1 MWLDLKKCTFV
12 IFVITMFSL
21 LAVQPAFSLESDFV
35 STGNS
40 TIGIPTAE
48 SNEVLLNLI
57 NKESLNSHKP
67 PMEFKKGSDD
77 KYGNERI
84 YLHPEGSSD
93 DNIAD
98 VNGNFDLILDIPC
111 GKEFTFEVVV
121 YRVLGIQTSYIDISV
136 TVDGGTKTVRIDK
149 ETSASWNGTTSL
161 FLVNKPNK
169 TIGITRDRPTSDWT
183 GWFEGDSKNHNISI
197 SGYHGLQLK
206 FFVIFKK

>member
-40 TIGIPTAE
+40 TIGVPTAE
-48 SNEVLLNLI
+48 SNEDLLNLI
-57 NKESLNSHKP
+57 NQESLNSHKP
-67 PMEFKKGSDD
+67 PLEFKKGSDD
-77 KYGNERI
+77 ECGNERI
-84 YLHPEGSSD
+84 NLHPQDHSG
-93 DNIAD
+93 DNITD

-121 YRVLGIQTSYIDISV
+121 YRVLGIQISHIDISV
-136 TVDGGTKTVRIDK
+136 TVDGETRTVGIDGN
-149 ETSASWNGTTSL
+149 TSASWSGTTSL
-161 FLVNKPNK
+161 FLVNEPDK

-183 GWFEGDSKNHNISI
+183 GWFEGDSKNHKISI

>member
-40 TIGIPTAE
+40 TIGVPTAE
-48 SNEVLLNLI
+48 SNEDLLNLI
-57 NKESLNSHKP
+57 NQESLNSHKP
-67 PMEFKKGSDD
+67 PLEFKKGSDD
-77 KYGNERI
+77 ECGNERI
-84 YLHPEGSSD
+84 NLHPQDHSG
-93 DNIAD
+93 DNITD

-121 YRVLGIQTSYIDISV
+121 YRVLGIQISNIDISV
-136 TVDGGTKTVRIDK
+136 TVDGETRTVGIDGN
-149 ETSASWNGTTSL
+149 TSASWSGTTSL
-161 FLVNKPNK
+161 FLVNEPDK

>member
-40 TIGIPTAE
+40 TVGVPTAE

-57 NKESLNSHKP
+57 NKDSLNSHKP

-84 YLHPEGSSD
+84 YLHPKGSIGD
-93 DNIAD
+93 KITV

-121 YRVLGIQTSYIDISV
+121 YRVADIQTSYIDITV
-136 TVDGGTKTVRIDK
+136 KVDGEIRTVRIDR
-149 ETSASWNGTTSL
+149 ETSASGNGATSL
-161 FLVNKPNK
+161 FLVNKPDK
-169 TIGITRDRPTSDWT
+169 TIGITRDGPTSDWT

>member
-12 IFVITMFSL
+12 FFVITMFSL

-40 TIGIPTAE
+40 TIGVPTAE
-48 SNEVLLNLI
+48 SNEDLLNLI
-57 NKESLNSHKP
+57 NQESLNSHKP
-67 PMEFKKGSDD
+67 PLEFKKGSDD
-77 KYGNERI
+77 ECGNERI
-84 YLHPEGSSD
+84 NLHPQDHSG
-93 DNIAD
+93 DNITD

-121 YRVLGIQTSYIDISV
+121 YRVLGIQISHIDISV

-149 ETSASWNGTTSL
+149 ETSASWNDTTSL
-161 FLVNKPNK
+161 FLVNKPDK

>member
-67 PMEFKKGSDD
+67 PMEFNKGSDD
-77 KYGNERI
+77 IYGNERI
-84 YLHPEGSSD
+84 YLHPGGSSD

-121 YRVLGIQTSYIDISV
+121 YRVLGIQISYIDISV

-149 ETSASWNGTTSL
+149 ETSASWNDTTSL
-161 FLVNKPNK
+161 FLGNKPDK

>member
-1 MWLDLKKCTFV
+1 MWLDLKKYTFV

-40 TIGIPTAE
+40 TIGVPTAE
-48 SNEVLLNLI
+48 SNEDLLNLI
-57 NKESLNSHKP
+57 NQESLNSHKP
-67 PMEFKKGSDD
+67 PLEFKKGSDD
-77 KYGNERI
+77 ECGNERI
-84 YLHPEGSSD
+84 NLHPQDHSG
-93 DNIAD
+93 DNITD

-121 YRVLGIQTSYIDISV
+121 YRVLGIQISHIDISV

-149 ETSASWNGTTSL
+149 ETSASWNDTTSL
-161 FLVNKPNK
+161 FLVNKPDK

>member
-40 TIGIPTAE
+40 TIGVPTAE
-48 SNEVLLNLI
+48 SNEDLLNLI
-57 NKESLNSHKP
+57 NQESLNSHKP
-67 PMEFKKGSDD
+67 PLEFKKGSDD
-77 KYGNERI
+77 ECGNERI
-84 YLHPEGSSD
+84 NLHPQDHSG
-93 DNIAD
+93 DNIAN

-121 YRVLGIQTSYIDISV
+121 YRVLGIQISYIDISV

-149 ETSASWNGTTSL
+149 ETSASWNDTTSL
-161 FLVNKPNK
+161 FLVNKPDK
-169 TIGITRDRPTSDWT
+169 TIGITKDRPTSDWT
-183 GWFEGDSKNHNISI
+183 GWFEGDSKDHNISI